1 MDTGDE
7 ISRLNSEQQQL
18 EEKLEKLKDE
28 VRALELMVN
37 SMSTHL
43 DLLKTKM
50 TSFDSII
57 GWIVKLFIAAIIGG
71 FMTFLLKGGLVL

>member
-1 MDTGDE
+1 MDDNGE
-7 ISRLNSEQQQL
+7 LSRLNAEQQ
-18 EEKLEKLKDE
+18 EIERKLEKLKDE
-28 VRALELMVN
+28 VRILELNVN

-43 DLLKTKM
+43 DLLKSKM

-71 FMTFLLKGGLVL
+71 FMTFLLKGGLML